1 MKSLIKV
8 VDNTYKQTNE
18 EIKQELTIRDLCYIF
33 VKALNQ
39 EQCNVFV
46 EILISRDN
54 LKKIKIENHTL
65 ATHIVC
71 KDVFKLR

>member
-54 LKKIKIENHTL
+54 LEKIKIENYTL